1 MPIQGTLKAMP
12 VPELMTWISQFSKTG
27 TLEIRTGQATTTMAF
42 ENGALIY
49 SSSSN
54 RELTLGRL
62 LIKHGVV
69 TEAMHKQARE
79 LRKTKSIAVA
89 KALLELRMLTETQLV
104 QFLRKKAE
112 MELFDLLTSEDG
124 EFTFH
129 ELDLPQLDLL
139 PLRVDITRMM
149 LRVSQHL
156 DETGEYD
163 FDSTGIGIEVAADT
177 ER

>member
-27 TLEIRTGQATTTMAF
+27 TLEIRTLQSTITMAF
-42 ENGALIY
+42 ESGALIY

-54 RELTLGRL
+54 SETTLGRL

-69 TEAMHKQARE
+69 TESMHQQARE

-89 KALLELRMLTETQLV
+89 KALLELRMLTETQLL

-112 MELFDLLTSEDG
+112 MDLFDLLTTEDG

-129 ELDLPQLDLL
+129 ALDLPQLELL
-139 PLRVDITRMM
+139 PLRVDITRML
-149 LRVSQHL
+149 LRVSQHF
-156 DETGEYD
+156 DETGAYD
-163 FDSTGIGIEVAADT
+163 FDSSGVRIEIAPDP
-177 ER
+177 EK